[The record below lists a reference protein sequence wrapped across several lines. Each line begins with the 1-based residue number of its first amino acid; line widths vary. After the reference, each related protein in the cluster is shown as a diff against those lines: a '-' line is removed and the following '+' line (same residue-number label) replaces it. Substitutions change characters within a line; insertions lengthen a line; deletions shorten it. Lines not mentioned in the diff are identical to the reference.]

1 MAIERDM
8 KLLTASDVAELCEVD
23 LKTIHNWVE
32 RGCIPHFRT
41 PGRHLRF
48 QAVDVAKFL
57 REWGYAIPRRFY
69 AEIAQSVVVLGG
81 KDAVGFVQK
90 SVGANIAV
98 HGVDDLYA
106 CLLHIGAEPTSAVV
120 IETPMADNV
129 ADSLAGAVG
138 ALQRA
143 FTSMTIVLLGDD
155 SAHLADSLGVPVV
168 PSGESKALRTAL
180 AGDHGQALE
189 APAAAA
195 ALQPAPIAPPIPR
208 VKRKVRKPV

>member
-48 QAVDVAKFL
+48 QAADVAKFL

-69 AEIAQSVVVLGG
+69 AEIAQSVVVLGS
-81 KDAVGFVQK
+81 KDAVSFVQRA
-90 SVGANIAV
+90 VGPNIAV
-98 HGVDDLYA
+98 HGLDDLYA

-120 IETPMADNV
+120 IESPMADNA
-129 ADSLAGAVG
+129 ADSLPGAVG

-143 FTSMTIVLLGDD
+143 FSSMTIVLLGDD
-155 SAHLADSLGVPVV
+155 AAGLADELGVPSV
-168 PSGESKALRTAL
+168 PSGEGKALRTAL
-180 AGDHGQALE
+180 AGDHGSPVADQ
-189 APAAAA
+189 PAA
-195 ALQPAPIAPPIPR
+195 PAPIAPPIPR
-208 VKRKVRKPV
+208 VKRKVKKPA

>member
-1 MAIERDM
+1 
-8 KLLTASDVAELCEVD
+8 VD

-69 AEIAQSVVVLGG
+69 AEIAQSVVVLGS
-81 KDAVGFVQK
+81 KDAVAFVQK
-90 SVGANIAV
+90 AVGPNIAV
-98 HGVDDLYA
+98 YGVDDLYA

-120 IETPMADNV
+120 IETPIADNV
-129 ADSLAGAVG
+129 ADSLSGAVG

-143 FTSMTIVLLGDD
+143 FTSMTVVLLGDD
-155 SAHLADSLGVPVV
+155 AAANLADNLGVAVV
-168 PSGESKALRTAL
+168 PLGDSKALRTSL
-180 AGDHGQALE
+180 SGGDHGQAAEVPLA
-189 APAAAA
+189 AP
-195 ALQPAPIAPPIPR
+195 PAPPVAPPIPR